1 MKKILSLTI
10 AILFCFESA
19 VFANYSGYKSYIKG
33 LLALKNG
40 KTDVAV
46 SEYERTLSYDPDAT
60 TVYKDLALVYLQQ
73 GDVTKALESAKKLQE
88 LEKDN
93 VKTQMFL
100 GSFYLSIN
108 EMLLAKLCWE
118 RVLELEPANETAT
131 VYLAAYYYSD
141 NKLKES
147 IDYWTKFLEQQ
158 PESAEGYF
166 QLGLT
171 QEKLGMLDEALESYK
186 KVNEI
191 KSEAQEGYLA
201 RARIYE
207 NKKEYKLAIEEYKEY
222 AKHFSGNVAIL
233 TYLGKCYFEEKKY
246 DEAEEVVLKAKE
258 TAPNNVIVNY
268 LLGMIYE
275 KQGKIDDAID
285 VFEYIIKLEPTA
297 ANYTR
302 LGYYYALKQNYK
314 SAEKQFDKAL
324 EKEPLNSEI
333 LYLAGLNYIDSKKYE
348 KAREVLEQSLYLR
361 PDYLDSKF
369 YLALCYDKLKNF
381 NKTEQLLKE
390 IIEADPNNVKA
401 LNYLAYSYTEKMIH
415 LDQAEK
421 MLTIVLK
428 LQPNVPAY
436 LDSMGW
442 LHYKKRN
449 YALAERYIF
458 AAINTTPK
466 DFDKDLYEHLGD
478 ISIELK
484 KLSQSWLAYAV
495 ACDLGS
501 TTAKKKINLLD
512 KKFAQ
517 EKDLQQ
523 EKFKVVAERAILNYH
538 RIATLKA
545 GYKINIKMSAA
556 SVSSY
561 TTISFA
567 RMMGMNFDFPPKLSF
582 QGGSVFVSE
591 DKVEFSPQAMKDNI
605 PEEFMSMFD
614 FAQLVLSKD
623 FVTKLMSSTKS
634 QKGNEV
640 IYKSDDGYIFKI
652 DSKTGMFK
660 EFSKEKSFVLKLG
673 SYKKYNDISKIPS
686 SVTFE
691 AEQTRFKAV
700 CNLNKSSILSA
711 PEIQKLLRQ
720 AKNDSESSGQD

>member
-33 LLALKNG
+33 LLALKKG

-73 GDVTKALESAKKLQE
+73 GDVTKALDSAKKLQE
-88 LEKDN
+88 AESDN

-108 EMLLAKLCWE
+108 EMLLAKQCWE
-118 RVLELEPANETAT
+118 KVLELDPANETAT

-171 QEKLGMLDEALESYK
+171 QEKLGMLDEALQSYK

-207 NKKEYKLAIEEYKEY
+207 NKKEYKQAIEEYKEY

-361 PDYLDSKF
+361 PDYSDSKF
-369 YLALCYDKLKNF
+369 YLALAYDKLKNF

-390 IIEADPNNVKA
+390 IIETEPDNVKA
-401 LNYLAYSYTEKMIH
+401 LNYLAYSYTEKTIH
-415 LDQAEK
+415 LDQAEQ
-421 MLTIVLK
+421 MLKKVLT

-442 LHYKKRN
+442 LYYKKRN
-449 YALAERYIF
+449 YELAEKYIF
-458 AAINTTPK
+458 TAINSKPK
-466 DFDKDLYEHLGD
+466 VFDKDLYEHLGD
-478 ISIELK
+478 VSIELK
-484 KLSQSWLAYAV
+484 KLSQSWLSYAV
-495 ACDLGS
+495 AYDLGS
-501 TTAKKKINLLD
+501 TTAKKKMNLLD

-538 RIATLKA
+538 RIASLKA
-545 GYKINIKMSAA
+545 GYKLNIKMSAA

-561 TTISFA
+561 TTVSFA
-567 RMMGMNFDFPPKLSF
+567 RNMGINFEFPPKLSF

-591 DKVEFSPQAMKDNI
+591 DTVEFSPQAMKENI

-614 FAQLVLSKD
+614 FAKLILSNK
-623 FVTKLMSSTKS
+623 FVTKLMSSAKS
-634 QKGNEV
+634 QKGSDV
-640 IYKSDDGYIFKI
+640 IYKSDDGYTIKI
-652 DSKTGMFK
+652 DSKSGMFK
-660 EFSKEKSFVLKLG
+660 EFSKEKSFILKLD
-673 SYKKYNDISKIPS
+673 SYKVFNTIAKIPS
-686 SVTFE
+686 KATFE
-691 AEQTRFKAV
+691 AEQTRFKSV
-700 CNLNKSSILSA
+700 CNLNKSSLLST

-720 AKNDSESSGQD
+720 SKNDSESSGQD

>member
-1 MKKILSLTI
+1 MKKTISLII
-10 AILFCFESA
+10 ALLFCFESFSYA
-19 VFANYSGYKSYIKG
+19 SYNGYKSYIKG
-33 LLALKNG
+33 LLALKKG
-40 KTDVAV
+40 KPEVAI

-73 GDVTKALESAKKLQE
+73 GDVTKALDSAKKLQE
-88 LEKDN
+88 AENDN

-108 EMLLAKLCWE
+108 EMLLAKQSWE
-118 RVLELEPANETAT
+118 RVLELEPENEMAT

-171 QEKLGMLDEALESYK
+171 QEKLGMLDEALQSYK

-207 NKKEYKLAIEEYKEY
+207 NKKEYKLAIQEYKEY
-222 AKHFSGNVAIL
+222 SKLFSGNVAIL

-246 DEAEEVVLKAKE
+246 SEAEEVVLKAKE
-258 TAPNNVIVNY
+258 VAPNNVILNY

-275 KQGKIDDAID
+275 KQGKIDEAID
-285 VFEYIIKLEPTA
+285 VFEYIVKLEPTA
-297 ANYTR
+297 SNYTR

-333 LYLAGLNYIDSKKYE
+333 LYLAGLNYIDSKKFE
-348 KAREVLEQSLYLR
+348 KARDVLEESLYLR
-361 PDYLDSKF
+361 PDFVDTKF
-369 YLALCYDKLKNF
+369 YLALSYDKLKNF

-390 IIEADPNNVKA
+390 IIEVDPDNVKA
-401 LNYLAYSYTEKMIH
+401 LNYLAYSYTEKTIH
-415 LDQAEK
+415 LDEAEE
-421 MLTIVLK
+421 MLMRVLK

-442 LHYKKRN
+442 LYYKKRN
-449 YALAERYIF
+449 YELAEKYIF
-458 AAINTTPK
+458 AAANAQPK
-466 DFDKDLYEHLGD
+466 VFDRDIYEHLGD

-495 ACDLGS
+495 AYDLGS
-501 TTAKKKINLLD
+501 KTAKKKLNLLD

-517 EKDLQQ
+517 EKELQQ
-523 EKFKVVAERAILNYH
+523 EKYKVIAERAILNYH
-538 RIATLKA
+538 RIASLKA
-545 GYKINIKMSAA
+545 GYKINIKMKGL

-561 TTISFA
+561 MSVLFA
-567 RMMGMNFDFPPKLSF
+567 RKFGMLFEFPPKLSF
-582 QGGSVFVSE
+582 QGGSVYVN
-591 DKVEFSPQAMKDNI
+591 DDIEFYPQAMEENI
-605 PEEFMSMFD
+605 PEEFTSMFD
-614 FAQLVLSKD
+614 FAKIVLSND
-623 FVTKLMSSTKS
+623 FVSLIFSSQMQ
-634 QKGNEV
+634 QKGKDV
-640 IYKSDDGYIFKI
+640 IYNNGDYTIKV
-652 DSKTGMFK
+652 DSGSGMFK
-660 EFSKEKSFVLKLG
+660 EFIKKDSFSLTLN
-673 SYKKYNDISKIPS
+673 SYKDFNNISRIPS
-686 SVTFE
+686 KATFI
-691 AEQTRFKAV
+691 AEKTGFK
-700 CNLNKSSILSA
+700 CICDLTKSSTASVPDL
-711 PEIQKLLRQ
+711 QKFVRQ
-720 AKNDSESSGQD
+720 TDDDSNSTGQD

>member
-19 VFANYSGYKSYIKG
+19 VLANYSGYKSYIKG

-88 LEKDN
+88 LENDN

-108 EMLLAKLCWE
+108 EMLLAKQCWE
-118 RVLELEPANETAT
+118 RVLELEPENESAT

-171 QEKLGMLDEALESYK
+171 QEKLGMLDEALQSYK

-222 AKHFSGNVAIL
+222 AKMFSGNVAIL

-246 DEAEEVVLKAKE
+246 DEAEEVVLKAKD
-258 TAPNNVIVNY
+258 TAPNNVVVNY

-297 ANYTR
+297 SNYTR

-314 SAEKQFDKAL
+314 TAEKQFDKAL

-348 KAREVLEQSLYLR
+348 KAKEVLEQSLYLR
-361 PDYLDSKF
+361 PDFSDSKF
-369 YLALCYDKLKNF
+369 YLALAYDKLKNF
-381 NKTEQLLKE
+381 DKTEQLLKE
-390 IIEADPNNVKA
+390 IIEIEPDNVKA
-401 LNYLAYSYTEKMIH
+401 LNYLAYSYTEKTIH
-415 LDQAEK
+415 LDQAEQ
-421 MLTIVLK
+421 MLTKVLK

-442 LHYKKRN
+442 LYYKKRN
-449 YALAERYIF
+449 YELAEKYIF
-458 AAINTTPK
+458 TAINLKPQV
-466 DFDKDLYEHLGD
+466 FDKDLYEHLGD

-495 ACDLGS
+495 AYDLGS
-501 TTAKKKINLLD
+501 KTAKKKLNLLD

-517 EKDLQQ
+517 EKSLQQ
-523 EKFKVVAERAILNYH
+523 EKFKVVAERAILNFH
-538 RIATLKA
+538 RIASVKA
-545 GYKINIKMSAA
+545 GYKLNIKMNVA

-561 TTISFA
+561 MTVSFA
-567 RMMGMNFDFPPKLSF
+567 RRIGLNFEFPPKLSF
-582 QGGSVFVSE
+582 QGGSAFVDE
-591 DKVEFSPQAMKDNI
+591 NNIEFSPQAIKENI
-605 PEEFMSMFD
+605 PDEFISMFD
-614 FAQLVLSKD
+614 FAKLILSNE
-623 FVTKLMSSTKS
+623 FVTKLMSSEKT
-634 QKGNEV
+634 QKGNDV
-640 IYKSDDGYIFKI
+640 VYKSYDGYTITI

-660 EFSKEKSFVLKLG
+660 EFSQKNSFVLKLG
-673 SYKKYNDISKIPS
+673 KYKEFNTIAKIPS
-686 SVTFE
+686 NATFE
-691 AEQTRFKAV
+691 AQQTKFKCV
-700 CNLNKSSILSA
+700 CDLNKSSLLST
-711 PEIQKLLRQ
+711 PEIQKLIRQ
-720 AKNDSESSGQD
+720 SKNDSKSSGQD